1 MADPIYANPIVD
13 PQTDINQLSTVYTSD
28 YLTENYNTFFNQMT
42 ENERLDY
49 MPGGYEDQI
58 DFDPFQSDYGGL
70 DFKSTLESEG
80 FVNYV
85 KNDPVRA
92 AQSGSG
98 GVTVT
103 VGGNVLSAEELRRRR
118 AGPVEGRVVYKDE
131 VMPFYEGQKEEDEG
145 SVFDY
150 WKSIPN
156 ISSFSEGLRGS
167 LYGVSQPEKEEAAV
181 TPVAQAVPEQ
191 SRPIFSPGGHP
202 GPSGSFSE
210 GIKSG
215 FMSMSNG
222 HVGLGLTPQAAA
234 NAAATAKGISMFGK
248 DGLSSYGIY
257 GGSDGDGD
265 GDGDGTGPTPPGD
278 PAAPDS
284 TASGPCFTA
293 GTELMLEDKTL
304 KKVEDIKVGGKLC
317 GAQGSINEVTVLHKN
332 PLGNRRI
339 VSVNGSRF
347 FCTEDHPFK
356 TSKGWQAVNAEM
368 ATSKYPHI
376 NVYNKDLQAGDTI
389 ENHVDQENTVVG
401 VAA

>member
-167 LYGVSQPEKEEAAV
+167 IYGVSQGQTEEEEA
-181 TPVAQAVPEQ
+181 PVA
-191 SRPIFSPGGHP
+191 
-202 GPSGSFSE
+202 
-210 GIKSG
+210 
-215 FMSMSNG
+215 
-222 HVGLGLTPQAAA
+222 T
-234 NAAATAKGISMFGK
+234 
-248 DGLSSYGIY
+248 
-257 GGSDGDGD
+257 
-265 GDGDGTGPTPPGD
+265 
-278 PAAPDS
+278 
-284 TASGPCFTA
+284 
-293 GTELMLEDKTL
+293 
-304 KKVEDIKVGGKLC
+304 
-317 GAQGSINEVTVLHKN
+317 
-332 PLGNRRI
+332 
-339 VSVNGSRF
+339 
-347 FCTEDHPFK
+347 
-356 TSKGWQAVNAEM
+356 
-368 ATSKYPHI
+368 
-376 NVYNKDLQAGDTI
+376 
-389 ENHVDQENTVVG
+389 
-401 VAA
+401 